1 VSEVRLDHTSSQSRI
16 GVAVLAAG
24 ASTRMGTPKQLL
36 IYQGKTLIRR
46 AVETALA
53 SVCDPVVVVLGA
65 NAVAVGNELELPVV
79 VARNP
84 EWETGMSSSVRVGLE
99 TLLATDRGMDG
110 VVMMLCDQP
119 FVTPELIDRLV
130 ERRRQTRK
138 SIVATDY
145 HRTYGVPALF
155 ASELFQE
162 LAGLTGDYGARRII
176 QKHGYDA
183 ASVLFTD
190 AAIDVDT
197 PRDYNALQAASPRT
211 H

>member
-1 VSEVRLDHTSSQSRI
+1 VDNLSSQSRF
-16 GVAVLAAG
+16 GVVVLAAG

-46 AVETALA
+46 AAETALA

-65 NAVAVGNELELPVV
+65 SALTVGNELELPVIV
-79 VARNP
+79 TRNR
-84 EWETGMSSSVRVGLE
+84 EWETGMSSSVRAGLE
-99 TLLATDRGMDG
+99 ALLAADNGIEG

-119 FVTPELIDRLV
+119 FVTLALIDRLV
-130 ERRRQTRK
+130 ERRLQTGK

-155 ASELFQE
+155 AREFFPE
-162 LAGLTGDYGARRII
+162 LAGLTGDRGARRII
-176 QKHGYDA
+176 QKHTHDM

-197 PRDYNALQAASPRT
+197 PHDYNALRSVSSPASQRNY
-211 H
+211 

>member
-1 VSEVRLDHTSSQSRI
+1 
-16 GVAVLAAG
+16 
-24 ASTRMGTPKQLL
+24 
-36 IYQGKTLIRR
+36 
-46 AVETALA
+46 
-53 SVCDPVVVVLGA
+53 
-65 NAVAVGNELELPVV
+65 
-79 VARNP
+79 
-84 EWETGMSSSVRVGLE
+84 
-99 TLLATDRGMDG
+99 MDG

-155 ASELFQE
+155 ASELFPE
-162 LAGLTGDYGARRII
+162 LADLTGDYGARRII

-197 PRDYNALQAASPRT
+197 PRDYNALQAATKMTNEQTYEEVDIGEEQVSSNECWDVDEAGEVYTPVFADLNLGEEQVT
-211 H
+211 SNECFDVEEEE

>member
-1 VSEVRLDHTSSQSRI
+1 
-16 GVAVLAAG
+16 VAVLAAG

-155 ASELFQE
+155 ASELFPE
-162 LAGLTGDYGARRII
+162 LADLTGDHGARRII

-211 H
+211 HVRTI

>member
-1 VSEVRLDHTSSQSRI
+1 
-16 GVAVLAAG
+16 
-24 ASTRMGTPKQLL
+24 
-36 IYQGKTLIRR
+36 
-46 AVETALA
+46 
-53 SVCDPVVVVLGA
+53 
-65 NAVAVGNELELPVV
+65 
-79 VARNP
+79 
-84 EWETGMSSSVRVGLE
+84 
-99 TLLATDRGMDG
+99 MDG

-155 ASELFQE
+155 ASELFPE

-211 H
+211 HVRTI